1 MVYSSAQAQPGL
13 SMDRI
18 KKALDKS
25 RTHKRRSLLPKTRV
39 EVVTDETQPFEK
51 IEYTQTR
58 RINSPQ
64 NVLSEN
70 RLIAGN
76 RSDPRATSFRMLRTQ
91 VLHTMRENDWT
102 SLAITGPT
110 SGIGKSLVATNLAIS
125 ISREVNQTV
134 LLVDVDLRRP
144 TIHKYFGF
152 EPDYG
157 LLDYLK
163 GEADLK
169 DLFVNPVFKR
179 LVLLPGRGT
188 SSESS
193 ELLSS
198 PRMGNLVK
206 DLKTKYQSRII
217 IFDLPPLLNIDD
229 AMVFLPNV
237 DATLLVVENGRNT
250 QSEVQNSMRL
260 LEGTNLIGT
269 VLNKADEEI
278 RDYY

>member
-39 EVVTDETQPFEK
+39 EVVTDETQPFDK

-91 VLHTMRENDWT
+91 VLHAMRENDWT

-144 TIHKYFGF
+144 SIHKYFDF

-169 DLFVNPVFKR
+169 DLFINPVFKR